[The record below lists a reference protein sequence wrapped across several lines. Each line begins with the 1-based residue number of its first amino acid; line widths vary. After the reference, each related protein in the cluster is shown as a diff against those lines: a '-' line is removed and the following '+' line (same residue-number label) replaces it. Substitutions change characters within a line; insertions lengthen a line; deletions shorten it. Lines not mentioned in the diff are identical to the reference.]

1 MSAPP
6 SRTPTGQD
14 TIEITTLPVLAA
26 LVARAG
32 SNPILSS
39 GPELAELFGASEV
52 SILDLTKNPTGA
64 YKVSAAAL
72 QFAAVTGVV
81 SIVGE
86 GGLFE
91 EARREAALLEG
102 MKKAIASSTG
112 NFAAAVAL
120 LAEKYKLPVDIFMPK
135 ESAVPQE
142 KRDLVRRLGGEFA
155 KAIHL
160 DSPFFDDARVAAE
173 AEARRV
179 GVALLQPYDSA
190 LAILG
195 NAASLV
201 LAAKGGHAHDYDL
214 VVVPNGGGGL
224 GAGLFLAL
232 ESLSVGVARRVC
244 AEPAVSASFA
254 AAVAG
259 GGPGAVAGGRS
270 LASGAN
276 VKRHGSLTWRV
287 LSRFELAPCAATELE
302 IAQAM
307 LLARE
312 LTGEVWEGAAALSLV
327 PLLRGEGR
335 DRRVLVVRSGANP
348 SAAELAEAERLVAES
363 GGLGAVRAAL
373 ADREA
378 A

>member
-1 MSAPP
+1 MPDSA
-6 SRTPTGQD
+6 SRTPPGQD
-14 TIEITTLPVLAA
+14 TIEIATLLVLAA

-32 SNPILSS
+32 ANPTLRSS
-39 GPELAELFGASEV
+39 PELAELFGASEV

-81 SIVGE
+81 RLVGE
-86 GGLFE
+86 GWLLE
-91 EARREAALLEG
+91 DARREAELLEG

-142 KRDLVRRLGGEFA
+142 KRDLVRHLGGEFA
-155 KAIHL
+155 KAMHV
-160 DSPFFDDARVAAE
+160 DSPFFDDARAAAE
-173 AEARRV
+173 EEARRTCD
-179 GVALLQPYDSA
+179 ALLQPYDSA

-195 NAASLV
+195 NAASMV
-201 LAAKGGHAHDYDL
+201 LAAMTGHVHDYDL

-224 GAGLFLAL
+224 SAGIFLAL
-232 ESLSVGVARRVC
+232 ESMSIRAGERVC
-244 AEPAVSASFA
+244 AEPATSASFTEA
-254 AAVAG
+254 ATRGEPAQVVG
-259 GGPGAVAGGRS
+259 GKS

-276 VKRHGSLTWRV
+276 VKHHGSLTWRV
-287 LSRFELAPCAATELE
+287 LARFNPTPCPATELE

-312 LTGEVWEGAAALSLV
+312 LTGEIWEGAAALSLV

-335 DRRVLVVRSGANP
+335 GKRILVVRSGANP
-348 SAAELAEAERLVAES
+348 SAAEIAEAERLVAEN
-363 GGLGAVRAAL
+363 GGLEAL
-373 ADREA
+373 LASLKRKLS
-378 A
+378 